1 MGAPIAPKWIKSASS
16 TANAKTLE
24 NTADGGYQEVDALS
38 ADVKAA
44 LTGASSPSAENPFA
58 TLAEAGGTSVV
69 QTFTATASQT
79 VFDASSIWPTGTY
92 ALAVFRNGLY
102 QTLTTDYT
110 VDGTEKT
117 VTFVAAC
124 TEGDIVNVIFNAPV
138 AALPIPESSGGDG
151 VGGALYLYNRMG
163 GF

>member
-44 LTGASSPSAENPFA
+44 LSGAASPSAENPFA
-58 TLAEAGGTSVV
+58 TMADVGSGG
-69 QTFTATASQT
+69 A
-79 VFDASSIWPTGTY
+79 
-92 ALAVFRNGLY
+92 
-102 QTLTTDYT
+102 
-110 VDGTEKT
+110 
-117 VTFVAAC
+117 
-124 TEGDIVNVIFNAPV
+124 
-138 AALPIPESSGGDG
+138 GDG

>member
-44 LTGASSPSAENPFA
+44 LSGAASPSAENPFA
-58 TLAEAGGTSVV
+58 TLADVGSGG
-69 QTFTATASQT
+69 A
-79 VFDASSIWPTGTY
+79 
-92 ALAVFRNGLY
+92 
-102 QTLTTDYT
+102 
-110 VDGTEKT
+110 
-117 VTFVAAC
+117 
-124 TEGDIVNVIFNAPV
+124 
-138 AALPIPESSGGDG
+138 GDG
-151 VGGALYLYNRMG
+151 VGGVLYLYNRMG